1 MATILR
7 KDEIELLT
15 RTREILDEILETVEV
30 AKNPKTVK
38 AYREGMRDLKQG
50 RVRSYKEF
58 TKELRSSH
66 DL

>member
-1 MATILR
+1 M
-7 KDEIELLT
+7 LT
-15 RTREILDEILETVEV
+15 RTREILDEILETLEV
-30 AKNPKTVK
+30 AKNPRTVK

-50 RVRSYKEF
+50 RVRSYREF